1 MPTLSATSE
10 VIGDLLARPRIP
22 SVPKYRR
29 DMEIPLARFCRLG
42 LPFRELD
49 CISYPGRFLLASMV
63 NAGCEPFYGRA
74 PRNHQFVYAHV
85 TRRTLKNRNRPAPRQ
100 IRPMPC

>member
-29 DMEIPLARFCRLG
+29 DMGIPLARFCSFG

-49 CISYPGRFLLASMV
+49 CISYLGRSLLASMV
-63 NAGCEPFYGRA
+63 NARRDLIAA
-74 PRNHQFVYAHV
+74 PEHEAIKSCIAGYTPHPKKPKLPVASDQ
-85 TRRTLKNRNRPAPRQ
+85 
-100 IRPMPC
+100 